1 MCIQRDIKVMWGTA
15 QKMLFSSGPS
25 VDQAII
31 FSPDAPC
38 KAIQDAVQP
47 YEGVPET
54 LADTV

>member
-1 MCIQRDIKVMWGTA
+1 MWGTA

-47 YEGVPET
+47 YEGVPEA